1 MKKCPYCKADIEDDA
16 RFCLYC
22 MTSLDEKEKIP
33 EPKYKNKRRW
43 LAIPAALL
51 ALILIG
57 GGFGFIVSRKAPA
70 DMVGENSPGSG
81 IISADAPPV
90 TSFSAQ
96 ADAGGGDAGS
106 SADNAAGGSSRPSA
120 GSAETHSSQ
129 TPSSGVPASAATS
142 GGTSS
147 GAVPQS
153 TVTSAAG
160 SATDAPVSSAAP
172 SSSANAVAYIYRPAR
187 QGDDYLS
194 WLSIGENDIVITGVG
209 TASENG
215 RYVIPE
221 TIDGKTVIAIMGG
234 AFNDGQIS
242 DTVKEV
248 VVPASVKTI
257 WDSAFSAC
265 YNLTDIYFCGNAIYT
280 SYLAFPP
287 AYRRSGT
294 LTIHC
299 SADCTDRNFRYY
311 KNCADG
317 SYDAL
322 YEEWNG

>member
-57 GGFGFIVSRKAPA
+57 GSFGFILGRKAPA
-70 DMVGENSPGSG
+70 DTAGEKSPGSG
-81 IISADAPPV
+81 TVTADAPPV
-90 TSFSAQ
+90 TSFPVQ

-106 SADNAAGGSSRPSA
+106 SADNAAGG
-120 GSAETHSSQ
+120 AETHSSQ
-129 TPSSGVPASAATS
+129 TPSSGAPASAATPGGTIS
-142 GGTSS
+142 GGA
-147 GAVPQS
+147 GPQS
-153 TVTSAAG
+153 TATSAAG
-160 SATDAPVSSAAP
+160 SAADASTSSAAP
-172 SSSANAVAYIYRPAR
+172 LFSANEAVYIYRQAQ
-187 QGDDYLS
+187 QGDDFWVHRPIS
-194 WLSIGENDIVITGVG
+194 EDEIVITGVSR
-209 TASENG
+209 ASETG
-215 RYVIPE
+215 EYVIPAQ
-221 TIDGKTVIAIMGG
+221 IDGKTVIAIMGG
-234 AFNDGQIS
+234 AFGDAQIS
-242 DTVKEV
+242 DTVKTV
-248 VVPASVKTI
+248 VVPASVQTI
-257 WDSAFSAC
+257 WNSAFSAC
-265 YNLTDIYFCGNAIYT
+265 YNLTDIYFCGDAIYT
-280 SYLAFPP
+280 DAWAFPQE
-287 AYRRSGT
+287 YRRNGT

>member
-70 DMVGENSPGSG
+70 DTADGNFPGG
-81 IISADAPPV
+81 GTVSAEAPPG
-90 TSFSAQ
+90 TSFPPR

-172 SSSANAVAYIYRPAR
+172 LFSANEAVYIYRQAQ
-187 QGDDYLS
+187 QGDDFWVNRPIS
-194 WLSIGENDIVITGVG
+194 EDEIVITDVSR
-209 TASENG
+209 ASETG
-215 RYVIPE
+215 EYVIPE
-221 TIDGKTVIAIMGG
+221 TIDGKTVIAVMGG
-234 AFNDGQIS
+234 AFGDAQIS
-242 DTVKEV
+242 DTVKTV

-265 YNLTDIYFCGNAIYT
+265 YNLTDIYFCGNAVYT

-287 AYRRSGT
+287 EYRRNGT